1 MRTIA
6 CLAATLD
13 GKIASARNMRARFG
27 SSEDLTHLLT
37 VRNQADAILCGGETF
52 RQHMG
57 IRKGNAQE
65 VPPLQVIM
73 TRKFDLPPDAGL
85 FRQSVTYKPAAPILI
100 VSPQSAPQQVKAL
113 YPPHVEWLTTGEQNP
128 VPTIMDTL
136 AQKGIK
142 TLSVEGGGHIVNLF
156 LQAKALDEFYLTL
169 CPLFLGGPN
178 DSSLVTGPGFSIA
191 EAPKTEVIQAE
202 WKGPELYLHLKVLY
216 PSDST

>member
-13 GKIASARNMRARFG
+13 GKIASAQNLRARFG
-27 SSEDLTHLLT
+27 SSEDLTHLLA

-57 IRKGNAQE
+57 IRKGNVQT
-65 VPPLQVIM
+65 VPPLQIIM
-73 TRKFDLPPDAGL
+73 TRKFDLSPEAGL
-85 FRQSVTYKPAAPILI
+85 FRKSVTYTPAVPILI
-100 VSPQSAPQQVKAL
+100 VSPQPAPPHIKAQ
-113 YPPHVEWLTTGEQNP
+113 YPDHVEWLVTGADNP
-128 VPTIMDTL
+128 VPVIMELL
-136 AQKGIK
+136 AQKGIE

-169 CPLFLGGPN
+169 CPLFLGGQS

-191 EAPKTEVIQAE
+191 DAPRTEVIQAE
-202 WKGPELYLHLKVLY
+202 WKGQELYMHLKVLY
-216 PSDST
+216 PSDSA